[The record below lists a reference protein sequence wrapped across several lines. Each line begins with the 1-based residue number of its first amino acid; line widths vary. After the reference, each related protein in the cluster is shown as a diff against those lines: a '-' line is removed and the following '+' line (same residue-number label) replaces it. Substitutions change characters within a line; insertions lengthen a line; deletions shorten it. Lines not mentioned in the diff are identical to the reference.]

1 MALFG
6 ENNGQAMTQR
16 SGSISDQINMVG
28 EGTVLEGTLR
38 AESDVR
44 VSGRIAGELRVEG
57 KAIVAQDGTVEGEIS
72 ATDADVAGSVQ
83 GEIYVSGRLV
93 LKSTARVDGNIQA
106 ARIVV
111 EEGALFTGECRMGDQ
126 VRPRDQAPVRTPPAR
141 NEGKL
146 VTMPD
151 DRGEVKEKQKVK
163 QK

>member
-1 MALFG
+1 
-6 ENNGQAMTQR
+6 
-16 SGSISDQINMVG
+16 MVG
-28 EGTVLEGTLR
+28 EGTVLEGTLH

-44 VSGRIAGELRVEG
+44 VSGRIVGELRVEG

-72 ATDADVAGSVQ
+72 AADADVAGNVQ

-126 VRPRDQAPVRTPPAR
+126 VRPREQAPPRVSAGHDKKVPATTPAAR
-141 NEGKL
+141 GDVE
-146 VTMPD
+146 
-151 DRGEVKEKQKVK
+151 EKEKVK